1 MANRFTDAAR
11 KAMGEVT
18 AANSEEIARL
28 SVMYERDFSG
38 LLPATADCETVKA
51 LKDAVD
57 RAAQTN
63 MSQAQLV
70 DNVRKLGDS
79 AVALLGR
86 LIPII
91 Q

>member
-1 MANRFTDAAR
+1 MANRFTEAAR
-11 KAMGEVT
+11 KAMDEVI
-18 AANSEEIARL
+18 AANCDEIAGL
-28 SVMYERDFSG
+28 SAMSERDFSG
-38 LLPATADCETVKA
+38 LLPATADRETVKA

-86 LIPII
+86 LIPVS